1 LRALPGKWRSV
12 CVKRRLLQTK
22 ATQPPMLEGM
32 QDETRDEAHWEAS
45 EEGAEL
51 LREGEVEA
59 AVTELQNLIL
69 RDPENPYG
77 HFFLGSAYFE
87 SGDPL
92 RALKAYLRAVE
103 LKPDY
108 IGALT
113 HAGWSLHALGRF
125 KDALRVGHQV
135 LHRAK
140 EDQDALYL
148 MGLCHYALGEPAA
161 ALSYLNRFL
170 ATRPDAELMVE
181 VEGLIKVLRG
191 EVQPLSDPDDDDDD

>member
-1 LRALPGKWRSV
+1 MLPIMD
-12 CVKRRLLQTK
+12 Q
-22 ATQPPMLEGM
+22 EG
-32 QDETRDEAHWEAS
+32 RDRAHWEAS

-51 LREGEVEA
+51 LREGEIEA
-59 AVTELQNLIL
+59 AITELTALII
-69 RDPENPYG
+69 REPDNHYA

-108 IGALT
+108 TGALL
-113 HAGWSLHALGRF
+113 HVGWSLHALGRF
-125 KDALRVGHQV
+125 KEGLRVGHQV
-135 LHRAK
+135 LARNK
-140 EDQDALYL
+140 QDQEALYL

-161 ALSYLNRFL
+161 ALEYLERFL
-170 ATRPDAELMVE
+170 NTRPEAELVYE

-191 EVQPLSDPDDDDDD
+191 EAQAMAPASEEDDD